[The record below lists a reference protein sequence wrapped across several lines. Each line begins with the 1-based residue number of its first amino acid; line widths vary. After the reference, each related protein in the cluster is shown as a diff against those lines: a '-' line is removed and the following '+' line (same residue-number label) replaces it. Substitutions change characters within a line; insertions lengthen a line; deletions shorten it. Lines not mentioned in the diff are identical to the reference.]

1 MTSVQVSQTLRVH
14 IWMYLPCR
22 PLPLPSFAPSMIPAD
37 TGIRVRSLE
46 PRDVRTQIEDLYW
59 CTVDLQ
65 STRDSREGCE
75 INL

>member
-1 MTSVQVSQTLRVH
+1 
-14 IWMYLPCR
+14 
-22 PLPLPSFAPSMIPAD
+22 MIPAD

-59 CTVDLQ
+59 CTVDFQ